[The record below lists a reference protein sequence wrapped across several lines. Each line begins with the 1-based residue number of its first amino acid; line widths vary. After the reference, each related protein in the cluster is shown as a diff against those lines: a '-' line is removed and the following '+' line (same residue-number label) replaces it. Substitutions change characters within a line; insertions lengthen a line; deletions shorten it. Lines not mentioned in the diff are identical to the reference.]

1 MSHLIW
7 FNRRVKTKK
16 KKTNKQNTI
25 YLWLWQN
32 DLLLKIVRS
41 LSPSSGIEWNRF
53 LTEVKGFKNT
63 AMTPNLN

>member
-41 LSPSSGIEWNRF
+41 LSPSRGIEWNRF